1 MAFFETQLKQGRKKP
16 TPARKPREGG
26 VGEGG
31 KGKEGG
37 GGEGGEVVEEEKVAV
52 NDETDMLDSLTGT
65 LHFLNLFLYCKGKRT
80 YL

>member
-1 MAFFETQLKQGRKKP
+1 MAFFDDNFCFKMAFSETHLQQGRKKP
-16 TPARKPREGG
+16 TPPRKPRESGG
-26 VGEGG
+26 GEGG

-65 LHFLNLFLYCKGKRT
+65 LHFS
-80 YL
+80 